1 MYHISPQRP
10 DHVTSKS
17 ISAVPTISLSHSTD
31 TSYRYIRVLH
41 PRNQIMTARETASN
55 VPGPRRIST
64 QTVRNHLREND
75 IRARSPYFGAG
86 LRRRHRLARIRWCNR
101 VRSWDL
107 LSWRR
112 VWFSEESRFMLQKRD
127 GGARFYKRWND
138 RLARNCVLEVV
149 NVGEGSVMMWGAISY
164 AAKFNWCISAAT
176 LALLD
181 TEMRF

>member
-1 MYHISPQRP
+1 
-10 DHVTSKS
+10 
-17 ISAVPTISLSHSTD
+17 
-31 TSYRYIRVLH
+31 
-41 PRNQIMTARETASN
+41 MTARETASN

-181 TEMRF
+181 TEMRFWHHTCCPKWTFVGRFCSTTTLSRTQLVLLLTFYLTRT